1 MRDEETVA
9 DLLVRMKKN
18 SVKKRV
24 VQKKIDDYQTKLRS
38 STSKGKHVSTV
49 KNRFEHVLFLVHIH
63 INLLSFHVNIPNCF
77 SIIHNC

>member
-1 MRDEETVA
+1 MRDGETVA

-18 SVKKRV
+18 AVKKRV

-49 KNRFEHVLFLVHIH
+49 KNRFISYMHMH